1 MNYRYSLLIQ
11 WSEED
16 QLYLVTIPEF
26 AELVMQPCTAGKS
39 YEEAVQKSQEAIES
53 YLEYCKSEGI
63 TPPQPEILSVA

>member
-1 MNYRYSLLIQ
+1 MSYRYSLVIA

-39 YEEAVQKSQEAIES
+39 YAKAVEKAQEAIAS
-53 YLEYCKSEGI
+53 YLDYCNTERI
-63 TPPQPEILSVA
+63 TPP